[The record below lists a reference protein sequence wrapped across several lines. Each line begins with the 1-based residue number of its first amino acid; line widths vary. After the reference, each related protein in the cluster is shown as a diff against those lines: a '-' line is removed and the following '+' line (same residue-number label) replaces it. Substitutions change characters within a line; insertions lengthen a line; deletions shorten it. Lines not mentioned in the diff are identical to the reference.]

1 MRSSLTA
8 DRVEIERRVATR
20 RKLLG
25 WLVTTGV
32 APLVGC
38 DGRAWSADDAADAST
53 GFDSGSAADP
63 HDAALDDPTPGDA
76 ATASAGSGNGA
87 AGAGGTAIDAGQ
99 VDAGACTPTPAET
112 GGPFPADSTI
122 GPNVLVRNGI
132 VRSDIRSSFAV
143 GSATAGGVEL
153 QITLTVIDGA
163 TCRPRPG
170 AVVYLWH
177 CDREGR
183 YSLYSA
189 GVTDQDYLRGA
200 QQADA
205 SGQVTFTTIFPGCY
219 PGRWPH
225 MHFEVFADA
234 AAATTAGSAPVLTS
248 QLAFL
253 ESDCLAAYSTAGY
266 QASVS
271 NLQLL
276 SLQTDGV
283 FRDGFDQ
290 QLATVTGTASTQLR
304 AVFTIST

>member
-1 MRSSLTA
+1 MRTA
-8 DRVEIERRVATR
+8 GLSQDLDEVQHRLPTR
-20 RKLLG
+20 RRLLS
-25 WLVTTGV
+25 WLITTGATPV
-32 APLVGC
+32 VGC
-38 DGRAWSADDAADAST
+38 DGLALGAGDHPDAST
-53 GFDSGSAADP
+53 GLDSGLAVIP
-63 HDAALDDPTPGDA
+63 NDAALRDAGSADPASSDG
-76 ATASAGSGNGA
+76 SAGASGTQPD
-87 AGAGGTAIDAGQ
+87 AGDGIDASSCS
-99 VDAGACTPTPAET
+99 ATPAET

-122 GPNVLVRNGI
+122 GPNVLVRSGV

-153 QITLTVIDGA
+153 VITLTVIDGE

-200 QQADA
+200 QPADA
-205 SGQVTFTTIFPGCY
+205 NGQLTFTTIFPGCY

-225 MHFEVFADA
+225 MHFEVFANA
-234 AAATTAGSAPVLTS
+234 ATATTAGSAPVLTS
-248 QLAFL
+248 QLALL
-253 ESDCLAAYSTAGY
+253 ESDCLAAYSAAGY
-266 QASVS
+266 EASIS

-290 QLATVTGTASTQLR
+290 QLATVTGNPSEQLR
-304 AVFTIST
+304 AIFMVTT